1 MSDLLEIFA
10 AVLAAFGIVS
20 LFERLKCA
28 LMYPKKLRRLL
39 RLAVIYN
46 DDVELTDELRSYV
59 KYLTR
64 EQKISD
70 GRLIIITKSGIIDK
84 IPIPS
89 DGGVEIVRCRED
101 NAGGTD

>member
-1 MSDLLEIFA
+1 MSDLIEIFA

-28 LMYPKKLRRLL
+28 LMYPKKLRRMLH
-39 RLAVIYN
+39 LAVIYN

-70 GRLIIITKSGIIDK
+70 GRLIIIDKGDIIDN
-84 IPIPS
+84 IRIPS

>member
-1 MSDLLEIFA
+1 MSDLIEIFA

-20 LFERLKCA
+20 LFERLKLA
-28 LMYPKKLRRLL
+28 LMYPKKLRRMLH
-39 RLAVIYN
+39 LAVIYN

-59 KYLTR
+59 KYLAR
-64 EQKISD
+64 EQKISE
-70 GRLIIITKSGIIDK
+70 GRLIIIDKGGIIDN
-84 IPIPS
+84 IRIPS

>member
-1 MSDLLEIFA
+1 MSDLIEILA

-28 LMYPKKLRRLL
+28 LMYPKKLRRMLH
-39 RLAVIYN
+39 LAVIYN
-46 DDVELTDELRSYV
+46 YGVELTDELRSYV
-59 KYLTR
+59 KYLAR

-70 GRLIIITKSGIIDK
+70 GRLIIIDKGGIIDN
-84 IPIPS
+84 IRIPS

>member
-1 MSDLLEIFA
+1 MSDLIEIFA

-28 LMYPKKLRRLL
+28 LMYPKKLRRMLH
-39 RLAVIYN
+39 LAVIYN
-46 DDVELTDELRSYV
+46 DGVELTDELRSYV
-59 KYLTR
+59 KYLAR
-64 EQKISD
+64 EQKISE
-70 GRLIIITKSGIIDK
+70 GRLIIIDKGGIIDN

>member
-1 MSDLLEIFA
+1 MSDLIEIFA

-28 LMYPKKLRRLL
+28 LMYPKKLRRMLH
-39 RLAVIYN
+39 LAVIYN
-46 DDVELTDELRSYV
+46 DDVELNDELRSYV
-59 KYLTR
+59 KYLAR
-64 EQKISD
+64 EQKISE
-70 GRLIIITKSGIIDK
+70 GRLIIIDKGGIIDN

>member
-1 MSDLLEIFA
+1 MSDLIEIFA

-39 RLAVIYN
+39 RLAVVYN

-59 KYLTR
+59 KYLAR

-70 GRLIIITKSGIIDK
+70 GRLIIITKSGIIDN
-84 IPIPS
+84 IRIPS

>member
-1 MSDLLEIFA
+1 MSDLIEIFA

-20 LFERLKCA
+20 LFERLKLA
-28 LMYPKKLRRLL
+28 LMYPKKLRRMLH
-39 RLAVIYN
+39 LAVIYN

-59 KYLTR
+59 KYLAR

-70 GRLIIITKSGIIDK
+70 GRLIIITKSGIIDN
-84 IPIPS
+84 IRIPS
-89 DGGVEIVRCRED
+89 SGGVEIVQCRED

>member
-1 MSDLLEIFA
+1 MSDLIEIFA
-10 AVLAAFGIVS
+10 AMLAAVGIVS
-20 LFERLKCA
+20 LFERLKLA
-28 LMYPKKLRRLL
+28 LMYPKKLRRRL

-46 DDVELTDELRSYV
+46 DDVELNDELRSYV
-59 KYLTR
+59 KYLAR

-70 GRLIIITKSGIIDK
+70 GRLIIITKSGIIDN
-84 IPIPS
+84 IRIPS

>member
-1 MSDLLEIFA
+1 MSDLIEIFA

-39 RLAVIYN
+39 HLAVIYN

-59 KYLTR
+59 KYLAR

-70 GRLIIITKSGIIDK
+70 GRLIIITKSGIIDN